1 MVSLFTVTMGVG
13 FTVTVPVAVGL
24 MQPAPDVYTTEYEVV
39 AFGETV
45 IEGVVAPVFQAN
57 VPPGT
62 FGVAVKVAELPSQIV
77 TLFTDTAAT
86 GLTVTVPEAWLAEHP
101 APET

>member
-1 MVSLFTVTMGVG
+1 
-13 FTVTVPVAVGL
+13 
-24 MQPAPDVYTTEYEVV
+24 
-39 AFGETV
+39 
-45 IEGVVAPVFQAN
+45 VFQAN

-62 FGVAVKVAELPSQIV
+62 VGVAVKVAELPSQIV
-77 TLFTDTAAT
+77 TLFTETAAT